1 MRLRRRSTRWYFS
14 ERETVYKTVYL
25 TENFKIETTAIFVD
39 VDLDITDDLDIYICK
54 RKKNNKV
61 AVKEEEGN
69 NMDK

>member
-14 ERETVYKTVYL
+14 ERETVYL

-39 VDLDITDDLDIYICK
+39 VDLDITQDLDMYMQEE
-54 RKKNNKV
+54 KNNKV
-61 AVKEEEGN
+61 DVKEEEGN